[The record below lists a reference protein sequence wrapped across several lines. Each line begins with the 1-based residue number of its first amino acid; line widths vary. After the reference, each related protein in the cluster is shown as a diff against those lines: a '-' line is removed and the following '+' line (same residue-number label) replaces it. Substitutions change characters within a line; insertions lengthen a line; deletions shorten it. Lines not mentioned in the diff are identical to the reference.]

1 MDKTTTP
8 EDTVPPAGQSTALS
22 DCDDCPT
29 LAHEAATVIGIVMF
43 YVALA
48 FLLLTAFS
56 LHHFNV
62 EPVDPERGRL
72 LGWMF
77 AILWFPIFI
86 EAVAGYWRTGDYS
99 WGASGRLLLL
109 WLVPPYR
116 MALATYPGGNCHW
129 LPIIGWQAGGR
140 ELEERL
146 DRGFSIPML
155 FIALMILPILAIE
168 MFGATYVTEYPMLG
182 RVRDFGTSIIW
193 LAFAFEF
200 VIMSSVTPTKLRFL
214 AKNWINLAIIL
225 LPLIAF
231 LRGFQAARL
240 LRLGRASKALR
251 VYRLRGLG
259 IRAWRGVLTLELI
272 ERMFFRK
279 PQSRLARLRAKLA
292 DKEHDVTQLKHRI
305 EHLEQQVADQ
315 ARAAEDGRTAP

>member
-8 EDTVPPAGQSTALS
+8 ENGTTPAGQPAPTV
-22 DCDDCPT
+22 DCDDCPS
-29 LAHEAATVIGIVMF
+29 LAHEAATFGGIVMF

-62 EPVDPERGRL
+62 EPADPERGEL

-77 AILWFPIFI
+77 AILWFPIFV
-86 EAVAGYWRTGDYS
+86 EAVSGYWRTGDYS
-99 WGASGRLLLL
+99 WGASGRLLLI

-116 MALATYPGGNCHW
+116 MVLATYPGGNCHW

-140 ELEERL
+140 ELEDRL

-155 FIALMILPILAIE
+155 FIALMILPVLAIE
-168 MFGATYVTEYPMLG
+168 MFGETYVAEYPLLG
-182 RVRDFGTSIIW
+182 EFRDFGTSIIW

-200 VIMSSVTPTKLRFL
+200 VIMSSVTPAKLRFL
-214 AKNWINLAIIL
+214 ARNWINLAIIL

-231 LRGFQAARL
+231 LRGFQAARM

-272 ERMFFRK
+272 ERLIFRK
-279 PQSRLARLRAKLA
+279 PQTRLARLRAKLA
-292 DKEHDVTQLKHRI
+292 DKEHDIAQLKRRI
-305 EHLEQQVADQ
+305 DHLEQKIAD
-315 ARAAEDGRTAP
+315 EDSAGDSRTAP